1 MESRFLVFFILY
13 VKEDCQARKLNTED
27 AVDRS
32 KWTKLIR
39 DVRWPGWVW
48 VGECF
53 FWYRPPRVV
62 PDQRPL
68 NGCVCVCY
76 FKYTEQ
82 LQLLKRVLLQASAVD
97 GERKPKL
104 TNKKR
109 KLGDGKQKLKL
120 ARPIRPKVAAHALTP
135 PSTVCFTCG
144 EDSGGETARCAR
156 GQCGK
161 MYHIACLNLTDKPP
175 GYIRLVFLTENY
187 CRTRIFRVHLIFAIR
202 VASRN

>member
-1 MESRFLVFFILY
+1 MDE
-13 VKEDCQARKLNTED
+13 
-27 AVDRS
+27 VDKGCPMTRMGVS
-32 KWTKLIR
+32 
-39 DVRWPGWVW
+39 GWV
-48 VGECF
+48 F
-53 FWYRPPRVV
+53 LLV
-62 PDQRPL
+62 PASSGSPGPAAVKWL
-68 NGCVCVCY
+68 CVCVCY

-120 ARPIRPKVAAHALTP
+120 ARPIRPKVAAHALRP

-161 MYHIACLNLTDKPP
+161 IYHIACLNLADKPP

-187 CRTRIFRVHLIFAIR
+187 CRTRLFRVHLIFAIR